1 MGSPRGSC
9 FSYFPRQVLT
19 HGSQSSHWD
28 LSGSHCVTYW
38 VLTFVSILDLSV
50 FLDSTFHCPDPACYP
65 ADFSS
70 KSQVLGQ
77 AGSCVWKLSMSSF
90 KTDCPYC
97 YGGVRV
103 VSHLPVNA
111 GFSTTSYPLLPHV
124 AGAMRAWSH
133 LSGADTVANRLSP
146 TSGTG
151 LSPKGVVHQ
160 AKDEPLSLD

>member
-1 MGSPRGSC
+1 MCLEVIHELIQNR
-9 FSYFPRQVLT
+9 
-19 HGSQSSHWD
+19 
-28 LSGSHCVTYW
+28 LSLLLWGC
-38 VLTFVSILDLSV
+38 
-50 FLDSTFHCPDPACYP
+50 A
-65 ADFSS
+65 
-70 KSQVLGQ
+70 
-77 AGSCVWKLSMSSF
+77 
-90 KTDCPYC
+90 
-97 YGGVRV
+97 V

-111 GFSTTSYPLLPHV
+111 GFSTTSYPLPPHV

>member
-1 MGSPRGSC
+1 MVAC
-9 FSYFPRQVLT
+9 I
-19 HGSQSSHWD
+19 SQSSHWD

-38 VLTFVSILDLSV
+38 VLTFVPILDVSV

-70 KSQVLGQ
+70 KSQVPGQ

-97 YGGVRV
+97 YGSVGV